1 MTWNILYCSD
11 NNYAPYLG
19 VSIRSLLENNKDAEN
34 ITFYVVSDNIS
45 EDNTDRLKKQ
55 VAAYGEGR
63 RLIIIDGRQWVERLV
78 ELKLLPYRGGLTTNL
93 RLFFM
98 EYIEE
103 DVERLL
109 YLDCD
114 TIICGSLRE
123 LFNMPVEDAPAAVII
138 DSLSGN
144 EYKKLIGFKST
155 DVYFNAG
162 VILFDVEN
170 WKKYDC
176 QNKLSQF
183 MCDPKYKL
191 PNNDQDFLNIL
202 LKDNKKI
209 ISPKYNFQTTHQI
222 YCEDVYFSV
231 YPDTAYYSNGE
242 IDEARNAPVILHAYR
257 FLGQF
262 PWHKNAIHP
271 WKELFWKNVEAS
283 EWSDLRPR
291 ENVGKLFAIERFGF
305 KVLPKKLFLSIFKR
319 YQTYSFSKRLKL
331 MRKMNGGESKK

>member
-45 EDNTDRLKKQ
+45 DDNIARLKRQ

-63 RLIIIDGRQWVERLV
+63 RLVIIDGRQWVEHFV
-78 ELKLLPYRGGLTTNL
+78 SMNLLPYRGGMAANL
-93 RLFFM
+93 RLFFV
-98 EYIEE
+98 EYIED

-114 TIICGSLRE
+114 TIICGSLGE
-123 LFNMPVEDAPAAVII
+123 LFDMPMDKSPAAAII

-144 EYKKLIGFKST
+144 EYKELIGFQQT
-155 DVYFNAG
+155 DVYFNSG
-162 VILFDVEN
+162 VILFDVNN
-170 WKKYDC
+170 WKSEKC
-176 QNKLSQF
+176 QDRLSELMVKL
-183 MCDPKYKL
+183 KHNL
-191 PNNDQDFLNIL
+191 PNSDQDFLNIL
-202 LKDNKKI
+202 LKDSKKI
-209 ISPKYNFQTTHQI
+209 ISPKYNFQTTHQT
-222 YCEDVYFSV
+222 YSEKVYFSV
-231 YPDTAYYSNGE
+231 YPDIAYYSNEE

-271 WKELFWKNVEAS
+271 WKKLFWENVECS
-283 EWSDLRPR
+283 EWNDLEPR
-291 ENVGKLFAIERFGF
+291 KNKGILFALERFAF
-305 KVLPKKLFLSIFKR
+305 KITPKKIFLSLLKK
-319 YQTYSFSKRLKL
+319 YQKYSFSKRIEL
-331 MRKMNGGESKK
+331 MQQMNKEENQK